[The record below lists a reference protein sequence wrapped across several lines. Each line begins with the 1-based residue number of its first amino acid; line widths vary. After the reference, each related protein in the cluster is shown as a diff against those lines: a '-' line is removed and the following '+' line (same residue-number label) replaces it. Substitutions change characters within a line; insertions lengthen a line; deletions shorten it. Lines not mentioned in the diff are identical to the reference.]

1 MCLLLSEMLR
11 ARNENTG
18 AVSPAC
24 STRGCSPNGHAH
36 DQRAP
41 AAGDRRVPS
50 FACGRPARHEPC
62 SVAVAM
68 SLTRE
73 EHVPASAD
81 AGRDEPTVPPELCG
95 LWRRVVLEAPGTPP
109 DTTTRVWWLQTPTL
123 YVDLRL
129 PAARRGVPSCTTLD
143 AASDDDLDTL
153 AQQAGFAG
161 QTWLDGTLCRWQR
174 DIDFQPPSGV
184 PDEGRLRI
192 DDGWIVEDG
201 VHASYREVWQREDDS
216 VGDWIARRWT
226 ERPGKPDARV
236 CYLVAGGD
244 WFLFAR
250 ARSGPP
256 LEQAPSLAELL
267 ARRALDRAGRAA
279 LLDFE
284 ISLGHRESATPART
298 WRVELS
304 TLPEREGEPLGPAA
318 EG

>member
-1 MCLLLSEMLR
+1 MLGSHVMPLPQEAHTL
-11 ARNENTG
+11 ART
-18 AVSPAC
+18 
-24 STRGCSPNGHAH
+24 
-36 DQRAP
+36 
-41 AAGDRRVPS
+41 
-50 FACGRPARHEPC
+50 
-62 SVAVAM
+62 
-68 SLTRE
+68 
-73 EHVPASAD
+73 AD
-81 AGRDEPTVPPELCG
+81 AGPGEATVPPELCG
-95 LWRRVVLEAPGTPP
+95 LWRRVVLETPGAPP

-129 PAARRGVPSCTTLD
+129 PAARRSVPSRTTLD
-143 AASDDDLDTL
+143 AASDADLDTL

-174 DIDFQPPSGV
+174 AIDFQPPSGV

-201 VHASYREVWQREDDS
+201 VHAPYLEVWQREDDS
-216 VGDWIARRWT
+216 FGDWIAHRWT
-226 ERPGKPDARV
+226 ERPGQPGARV

-256 LEQAPSLAELL
+256 LEQAPSLAALL
-267 ARRALDRAGRAA
+267 AHRGLDRAGRAA

-284 ISLGHRESATPART
+284 ISLGRRDRSAAPRT
-298 WRVELS
+298 WRVEQS